1 MKKTLIFLTFWLN
14 LAFCHLNAQTSTSAG
29 INFIKGK
36 TWAQIQEQAKAE
48 NKYIFLDAYTTWCVP
63 CIKMDKEI
71 FTQKKVGDFF
81 NENFI
86 NVKVQM
92 DSTKNDTDEIKRW
105 YDDAKAISAQYKID
119 SYPTYLFFNP
129 QGELVQKNIGATD
142 TADEFI
148 NQAATVKGSYFIK
161 KMNFGKG
168 EEHPDSLLVLVKA
181 AQLANDRTFLPIVA
195 NAYLATQKE
204 LLSKENIKL
213 IAIATKRT
221 NDPGF
226 SILLSN
232 PNDID
237 KVIES
242 GYSKKQIT
250 TILFDEIALPYL
262 RINPS
267 IQNYGGMILY
277 EGKLKDSVNWFA
289 LQKKLDIKYPK
300 FSQDVIFLAKI
311 HYYGSYPD
319 WNKYI
324 KTVNENKAL
333 VDNNSMVNYANTIF
347 IQCNDVSQLK
357 EALKWCDEL
366 IKTDKKN
373 PSYTATYAN
382 LLYKS
387 GQKEKSI
394 KVYEDLIN
402 AHGDFYGSLSKTL
415 QKMKNGEKTW

>member
-1 MKKTLIFLTFWLN
+1 MKSTITLLLLILCLSSK
-14 LAFCHLNAQTSTSAG
+14 AQVYEG
-29 INFIKGK
+29 IKFEKGLSWVQLK
-36 TWAQIQEQAKAE
+36 EKAKAE

-63 CIKMDKEI
+63 CKKMDKEI

-92 DSTKNDTDEIKRW
+92 DSTKNDNDEIKRW
-105 YDDAKAISAQYKID
+105 YDDARAISDQYNID

-129 QGELVQKNIGATD
+129 QGELVQRFNGATN

-148 NQAATVKGSYFIK
+148 NQAAAAKGVYIVQKLSFE
-161 KMNFGKG
+161 KG
-168 EEHPDSLLVLVKA
+168 ERDPNSLLALLKTS
-181 AQLANDRTFLPIVA
+181 QLMNDRELIPQVA
-195 NAYLATQKE
+195 NAYLLTQSN
-204 LLSKENIKL
+204 LLTEDNIKL
-213 IAIATKRT
+213 ISIATKRT
-221 NDPGF
+221 DDPGF

-237 KVIES
+237 EVLGS

-262 RINPS
+262 RIDASVKN
-267 IQNYGGMILY
+267 NGGGMIFHG
-277 EGKLKDSVNWFA
+277 GKLRDSVNWLA
-289 LQKKLDIKYPK
+289 LKKELDLKYPASAK
-300 FSQDVIFLAKI
+300 LVILEAKI
-311 HYYGSYPD
+311 HYYKSYPD

-324 KTVNENKAL
+324 KTVNENKIIIDNESL
-333 VDNNSMVNYANTIF
+333 VKHARAIF
-347 IQCNDVSQLK
+347 LQCNDVSQLK

-366 IKTDKKN
+366 IKKKKN
-373 PSYTATYAN
+373 NPDYIVTYAD

-394 KVYEDLIN
+394 KVYEDLIKS
-402 AHGDFYGSLSKTL
+402 HGDFYGRLPKIV